1 MASRGTSII
10 FQGNKYSFCILLL
23 WVMYREDKYLR
34 NVINNA
40 GALAWHGIIILFW
53 RRMHFAAKWK
63 EDVKKHYYNT
73 REGGTTLIAFR
84 LFYFFGKVS
93 AAAQTAGK
101 SSLKMSKHGHRRQKA
116 CVNRLF
122 HAHLK
127 KKRISY
133 YEASLFL
140 RLLDLL
146 FFVVSSKKRKI
157 KTVLGAN
164 TKNGKF
170 SISSPGTIKRC
181 SQHETI
187 FFFMKKKH
195 VPSFLDDV

>member
-40 GALAWHGIIILFW
+40 GALAWHHYPFL
-53 RRMHFAAKWK
+53 K
-63 EDVKKHYYNT
+63 EDALCRKMKRGCKKKHYYNT

-101 SSLKMSKHGHRRQKA
+101 SSLKMSKHGHRRQKKA

-127 KKRISY
+127 KKRIYY

-170 SISSPGTIKRC
+170 SISSHPGTI
-181 SQHETI
+181 
-187 FFFMKKKH
+187 
-195 VPSFLDDV
+195 

>member
-1 MASRGTSII
+1 MVSRRTSII

-23 WVMYREDKYLR
+23 WVMQGGRGDKYLR

-93 AAAQTAGK
+93 AAAAAAQTAGK

-127 KKRISY
+127 KNILLRSFFIFETSRP
-133 YEASLFL
+133 AFL
-140 RLLDLL
+140 RRLL
-146 FFVVSSKKRKI
+146 
-157 KTVLGAN
+157 
-164 TKNGKF
+164 
-170 SISSPGTIKRC
+170 
-181 SQHETI
+181 QETQN
-187 FFFMKKKH
+187 
-195 VPSFLDDV
+195 